1 MIEVFRDRFE
11 HRHEYAKDWQKR
23 TGGKVLGYFCTYAPE
38 EIMYAAGILPVRV
51 LGGHEPQALTE
62 PHIFGMFCPFCRDCL
77 AQGLK
82 GSFDYLD
89 GIMLSQ
95 SCIHLRQAY
104 ASWRIHI
111 PVSFQYY
118 LPFPHGV
125 QNKPA
130 YKYLTSEL
138 RTFQKAIEEW
148 TGLKISNDALDNSI
162 EVFNKN
168 RRLLRQI
175 FDLRRAK
182 HPPISGLDAMYLALS
197 SQVVDKAEHNVL
209 LEELLKR
216 LQASAPS
223 GNGNSHIRLMLIGSE
238 NDDTTFVKMVEGLGA
253 DIVIDEHC
261 TGTRYFWN
269 EVEPQEDRRAA
280 IAARYIDRPPCPAKD
295 WPDRRRI
302 PHILSLAKDYGV
314 QGAVL
319 IQQKFCDPHEFDM
332 PAIAESLKKEGV
344 PSYNL
349 EFDVTVPLGQFKIRM
364 EAFLEMLRGE
374 ELF

>member
-1 MIEVFRDRFE
+1 MIEVFQDSFE

-38 EIMYAAGILPVRV
+38 EIMYAAGILPVRI

-223 GNGNSHIRLMLIGSE
+223 GDGSSHIRLMLIGSE

-269 EVEPQEDRRAA
+269 EVEPQEDRLAA

>member
-269 EVEPQEDRRAA
+269 EVEPQEDRLAA

>member
-1 MIEVFRDRFE
+1 MVEVFRDWFE

-82 GSFDYLD
+82 GSFNYLD
-89 GIMLSQ
+89 GIMLAQ
-95 SCIHLRQAY
+95 SCIHLRQSFT
-104 ASWRIHI
+104 SWRIHI
-111 PVSFQYY
+111 PVSYQYY

-125 QNKPA
+125 QNPPA

-138 RTFQKAIEEW
+138 RAFQKSIEDW
-148 TGLKISNDALDNSI
+148 TGQKISNEALDQSI
-162 EVFNKN
+162 EVYNKN

-197 SQVVDKAEHNVL
+197 SQMVDKAEHNVILEQL
-209 LEELLKR
+209 LER
-216 LQASAPS
+216 LQAGASS
-223 GNGNSHIRLMLIGSE
+223 RNGNSHVRLMLIGSE

-269 EVEPQEDRRAA
+269 EVEPQEDRLAA

-295 WPDRRRI
+295 WPMRRRL

-332 PAIAESLKKEGV
+332 PAIAEALKKEGV

>member
-1 MIEVFRDRFE
+1 MTEVFKGWYE
-11 HRHEYAKDWQKR
+11 HRHDYAKEWQKR
-23 TGGKVLGYFCTYAPE
+23 TGGRVMGYFCTYAPE

-51 LGGHEPQALTE
+51 LGSHEPQAVTE

-82 GSFDYLD
+82 GRFDYLA
-89 GIMLSQ
+89 GIMISQ
-95 SCIHLRQAY
+95 SCLHLRQAFT
-104 ASWRIHI
+104 SWRIHI
-111 PVSFQYY
+111 PISYNYY

-125 QNKPA
+125 QNPPA

-138 RTFQKAIEEW
+138 QAFQKSIEDWTGKKITTEALDKAIEVYN
-148 TGLKISNDALDNSI
+148 T
-162 EVFNKN
+162 N

-175 FDLRRAK
+175 FELRRSK
-182 HPPISGLDAMYLALS
+182 HPPISGLDAMHLALS
-197 SQVVDKAEHNVL
+197 SQMVDKAEHNVMLKEL
-209 LEELLKR
+209 LES
-216 LQASAPS
+216 LQASAPQ
-223 GNGNSHIRLMLIGSE
+223 GNGNSHIRLMFVGSE
-238 NDDTTFVKMVEGLGA
+238 NDDTAFIKMVESLGA

-269 EVEPQEDRRAA
+269 EVKPQEDRLAA
-280 IAARYIDRPPCPAKD
+280 IAARYIDRPPCPSKD
-295 WPDRRRI
+295 WPERRRI
-302 PHILSLAKDYGV
+302 PHIVGLAKDYGV

-332 PAIAESLKKEGV
+332 PAIGQALKKEGI

-349 EFDVTVPLGQFKIRM
+349 EFDVTVPLGPFKIRM

>member
-1 MIEVFRDRFE
+1 MIEVFQDSFE

-38 EIMYAAGILPVRV
+38 EIMYAAGILPVRI

-82 GSFDYLD
+82 GSFEYLD

-223 GNGNSHIRLMLIGSE
+223 GSDNSHIRLMLIGSE

-269 EVEPQEDRRAA
+269 EVEPQEDRLAA

>member
-1 MIEVFRDRFE
+1 MVEVFRDWFE

-82 GSFDYLD
+82 GSYDYLN

-95 SCIHLRQAY
+95 SCIHLRQTY
-104 ASWRIHI
+104 TSWRIHI
-111 PVSFQYY
+111 PVSYQYY

-125 QNKPA
+125 QNPPA
-130 YKYLTSEL
+130 YKYLTNEL
-138 RTFQKAIEEW
+138 RAFQKSIEDWAGQE
-148 TGLKISNDALDNSI
+148 ISNEALDQSI
-162 EVFNKN
+162 EVYNKN

-175 FDLRRAK
+175 FDLRRGK

-197 SQVVDKAEHNVL
+197 SQMVDKAEHNVL
-209 LEELLKR
+209 LEQFLER
-216 LQASAPS
+216 LQAGAPS
-223 GNGNSHIRLMLIGSE
+223 GNGNSHVRLMLIGSE

-269 EVEPQEDRRAA
+269 EVEPQEDRLAA

-295 WPDRRRI
+295 WPMRRRL

-332 PAIAESLKKEGV
+332 PAIAEALKKEGV